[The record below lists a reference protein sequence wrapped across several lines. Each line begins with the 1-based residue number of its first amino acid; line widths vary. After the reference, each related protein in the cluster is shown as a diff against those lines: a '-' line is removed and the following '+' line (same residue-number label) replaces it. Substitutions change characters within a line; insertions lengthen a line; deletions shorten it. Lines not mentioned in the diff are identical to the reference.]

1 MESEFR
7 GTLYD
12 ANMYM
17 RIRMCDTRATNYDIS
32 KNARTNGNAPKWES
46 SQNSDWEE
54 EKMYGETEKKVR
66 VKRRKERSIV
76 EGARKEAASSRM
88 QDADGFTWLESTKTS
103 DDRIL
108 NFFITGSCTRQIISR
123 VVYAGI

>member
-1 MESEFR
+1 MTR
-7 GTLYD
+7 ICICVYVCATCARPITIYRR
-12 ANMYM
+12 M
-17 RIRMCDTRATNYDIS
+17 REQTD
-32 KNARTNGNAPKWES
+32 APKWES
-46 SQNSDWEE
+46 SQNSDWKG
-54 EKMYGETEKKVR
+54 EKMYGETEKKMR
-66 VKRRKERSIV
+66 VKRRKERGIV